1 MKCHMGTCL
10 QTGHHEFGTRLRLL
24 LPGFPYMGTGGL
36 GGRRSEP
43 TAACLAATPS
53 ARMDCRPVQ
62 TQYGSWLAP
71 GPGVQWCQ
79 HRPSLPLPGRAFQ
92 RNPIP

>member
-10 QTGHHEFGTRLRLL
+10 QTGHNEFGTRLRLL

-53 ARMDCRPVQ
+53 ARMDCRPVP
-62 TQYGSWLAP
+62 TQYGSRLAP
-71 GPGVQWCQ
+71 GPGGQW
-79 HRPSLPLPGRAFQ
+79 
-92 RNPIP
+92 